1 MLHVKHGKEINVKKY
16 SELYKDIKKEIYD
29 TFAKE
34 DIVLLSGYM
43 VMVYDYW
50 KKQWITTEEKEL
62 LFDLIHY
69 SVKLLLERK

>member
-1 MLHVKHGKEINVKKY
+1 MFHVKHRKDVNMKKY
-16 SELYKDIKKEIYD
+16 SELYKDIKKEIYE

-50 KKQWITTEEKEL
+50 KKDWIMTEEKEL

-69 SVKLLLERK
+69 SVKLLLERR

>member
-1 MLHVKHGKEINVKKY
+1 MFHVKHRKDENMKKY
-16 SELYKDIKKEIYD
+16 SELYNRIKKEIYE

-34 DIVLLSGYM
+34 DIILLSSYM

-50 KKQWITTEEKEL
+50 KKDWIMEEEKEL

-69 SVKLLLERK
+69 SVKLLLERR

>member
-1 MLHVKHGKEINVKKY
+1 MKEY
-16 SELYKDIKKEIYD
+16 SQVYNDIKKEIYE

-34 DIVLLSGYM
+34 DIVLLSAYM
-43 VMVYDYW
+43 VMVYDYY
-50 KKQWITTEEKEL
+50 KKEWITTEEKEL

>member
-1 MLHVKHGKEINVKKY
+1 MFHVKHRKDENMKKY
-16 SELYKDIKKEIYD
+16 SELYNRIKKEVYE

-34 DIVLLSGYM
+34 DIILLSSYM

-50 KKQWITTEEKEL
+50 KKDWIMAEEKEL

-69 SVKLLLERK
+69 SVKLLLERR